1 VAGPVVRRVFTARR
15 DGDLAVGSDPAEL
28 AERRTRIVP
37 GQWTWLQQVHGIEVA
52 VVTQVGEHAGAPADA
67 VITAVPNAVL
77 AVHTADCAPV
87 LLADEAA
94 GVVGVAHAGWVGLE
108 SGVVQATVA
117 AMVRLGAAPDRLCVD
132 IGAHIGPRAYE
143 FGRADLTR
151 LALRYGPDLVA
162 ATLEGRPA
170 LDLGAGVIA
179 ALGEV
184 GVAPT
189 AVRASVECT
198 ATATTETGDPR
209 YFSWR
214 ARRDTGRQA
223 SLIWLAGS

>member
-1 VAGPVVRRVFTARR
+1 
-15 DGDLAVGSDPAEL
+15 
-28 AERRTRIVP
+28 
-37 GQWTWLQQVHGIEVA
+37 
-52 VVTQVGEHAGAPADA
+52 
-67 VITAVPNAVL
+67 
-77 AVHTADCAPV
+77 
-87 LLADEAA
+87 LLADETA

-117 AMVRLGAAPDRLCVD
+117 AMVRLGAAPDRLWVD
-132 IGAHIGPRAYE
+132 IGAHIGPGAYE
-143 FGRADLTR
+143 FGQADLTR

-162 ATLEGRPA
+162 ATVDGRPA

-179 ALGEV
+179 ALAEV

-189 AVRASVECT
+189 SVRTSGDCT
-198 ATATTETGDPR
+198 ATATTETGAPR

-223 SLIWLAGS
+223 SLIWLAAS